1 MTFKYSYNTIV
12 YTGEEYSAQS
22 TRVAKYGY
30 DAIELVGEP
39 DWYNYKEVN
48 KINGDNGIKV
58 SSICSIFMEGRD
70 LVHPE
75 KSERQ
80 KAIDYCREI
89 ADMTAEVDGYTF
101 IVAPS
106 PVGKM
111 RALASE
117 EEERKWAVENIQKV
131 GEYAGTVGVNIS
143 IEPWNRY
150 ETYFF
155 NRLDQAVDIL
165 DQLDLSNAGIHG
177 DTFHMAIDEKN
188 IAEAYRKTGSKLNH
202 THMADSNRAAPGQGH
217 TDFLPI
223 LQTLKDINFSG
234 YLTMELI
241 PAVSDPFACI
251 RGGKAEEFKDK
262 YTELSIKHLKDIE
275 SRLK

>member
-1 MTFKYSYNTIV
+1 MTKLTCHC
-12 YTGEEYSAQS
+12 TGVE
-22 TRVAKYGY
+22 
-30 DAIELVGEP
+30 IEVLLP
-39 DWYNYKEVN
+39 DGLKNLIRCN
-48 KINGDNGIKV
+48 C
-58 SSICSIFMEGRD
+58 SICKKGGAVMAVVCTND
-70 LVHPE
+70 L
-75 KSERQ
+75 
-80 KAIDYCREI
+80 
-89 ADMTAEVDGYTF
+89 
-101 IVAPS
+101 
-106 PVGKM
+106 
-111 RALASE
+111 
-117 EEERKWAVENIQKV
+117 KV
-131 GEYAGTVGVNIS
+131 
-143 IEPWNRY
+143 
-150 ETYFF
+150 
-155 NRLDQAVDIL
+155 IL

-223 LQTLKDINFSG
+223 LQALKDINFSG

-275 SRLK
+275 SKLK

>member
-1 MTFKYSYNTIV
+1 MGFKYSYNTIV
-12 YTGEEYSAQS
+12 YTGEDYLTQAS
-22 TRVAKYGY
+22 RVSKFGY

-39 DWYNYKEVN
+39 DWYNFKEVN
-48 KINGDNGIKV
+48 KINADKGIKV

-70 LVHPE
+70 LVHSD
-75 KSERQ
+75 KSERE
-80 KAIDYCREI
+80 KAINYCKQI
-89 ADMTAEVDGYTF
+89 ADMTAEVAADTF

-111 RALASE
+111 HPLAPE
-117 EEERKWAVENIQKV
+117 EDERKWAIENIQTV
-131 GEYAGTVGVNIS
+131 GEYAAKNGVNIS

-155 NRLDQAVDIL
+155 NRLEQAVSIL
-165 DQLDLSNAGIHG
+165 DELDLKNAGIHG
-177 DTFHMAIDEKN
+177 DTFHMSIDEKN
-188 IAEAYRKTGSKLNH
+188 ISEAYRQTGSKLNH

-262 YTELSIKHLKDIE
+262 YTELSIKHLKEIE
-275 SRLK
+275 SQLK

>member
-1 MTFKYSYNTIV
+1 MGFKYSYNTIV
-12 YTGEEYSAQS
+12 YTGEDYATQS
-22 TRVAKYGY
+22 SRVAKFGY

-39 DWYNYKEVN
+39 EWYDFSEVN
-48 KINGDNGIKV
+48 KINNDNGIKV

-70 LVHPE
+70 LVHSE
-75 KSERQ
+75 KSQREN
-80 KAIDYCREI
+80 AINYCKQI
-89 ADMTAEVDGYTF
+89 ANMAAEVGAETF

-111 RALASE
+111 HPLASE
-117 EEERKWAVENIQKV
+117 KEEHKWAVENIQKV
-131 GEYAGTVGVNIS
+131 GEYANQLGVNIS

-155 NRLDQAVDIL
+155 NRLDQAVKIL

-177 DTFHMAIDEKN
+177 DTFHMSIDEKN
-188 IAEAYRKTGSKLNH
+188 IADAYRKTGSKLNH
-202 THMADSNRAAPGQGH
+202 THMADSNRAAPGEGH

-262 YTELSIKHLKDIE
+262 YTELSIKHLKKIE
-275 SRLK
+275 SQLK

>member
-1 MTFKYSYNTIV
+1 MCI
-12 YTGEEYSAQS
+12 
-22 TRVAKYGY
+22 RDRYGY

-39 DWYNYKEVN
+39 DWYDTKEVN
-48 KINGDNGIKV
+48 KINDGNGIKV

-70 LVHPE
+70 LVH
-75 KSERQ
+75 SETQERE
-80 KAIDYCREI
+80 KAINYCKEI
-89 ADMTAEVDGYTF
+89 ADMTAEVGGNTF

-111 RALASE
+111 QALASE
-117 EEERKWAVENIQKV
+117 EEEQKWAVENIQTV
-131 GEYAGTVGVNIS
+131 GEYAADVGVNIS

-155 NRLDQAVDIL
+155 NRLDQAVTIL

-217 TDFLPI
+217 TCL
-223 LQTLKDINFSG
+223 LYT
-234 YLTMELI
+234 
-241 PAVSDPFACI
+241 SDAADE
-251 RGGKAEEFKDK
+251 R
-262 YTELSIKHLKDIE
+262 SV
-275 SRLK
+275 

>member
-1 MTFKYSYNTIV
+1 MGFKYSYNTIV
-12 YTGEEYSAQS
+12 YTGEDYAIQSA
-22 TRVAKYGY
+22 RVAKFGY

-39 DWYNYKEVN
+39 DWYDFKEVN

-70 LVHPE
+70 LVHSE
-75 KSERQ
+75 KAERD
-80 KAIDYCREI
+80 KAVDYCKQI
-89 ADMTAEVDGYTF
+89 ADMSAEVGSDTF

-111 RALASE
+111 HPLASE
-117 EEERKWAVENIQKV
+117 EEEHAWAIENIQKV
-131 GEYAGTVGVNIS
+131 GEYAASVGVNIS
-143 IEPWNRY
+143 LEPWNRY

-155 NRLDQAVDIL
+155 NRLDQAINIL
-165 DQLDLSNAGIHG
+165 DKLNLTNAGIHG
-177 DTFHMAIDEKN
+177 DTFHMNIDEKN

-262 YTELSIKHLKDIE
+262 YTELSIKHLKEIE
-275 SRLK
+275 SQLE

>member
-1 MTFKYSYNTIV
+1 MNFKYSYNTIV
-12 YTGEEYSAQS
+12 YTGEDYSIQAS
-22 TRVAKYGY
+22 RVANYGY

-39 DWYNYKEVN
+39 DLYDFKEVN
-48 KINGDNGIKV
+48 KINADNGIVV
-58 SSICSIFMEGRD
+58 SSICSIFTAKRD
-70 LVHPE
+70 LVHPD

-80 KAIDYCREI
+80 NAIDYCKQI
-89 ADMTAEVDGYTF
+89 ADMLAEVGGHTM

-111 RALASE
+111 YPLAPAE
-117 EEERKWAVENIQKV
+117 EEEKWAIENIQKV
-131 GEYAGTVGVNIS
+131 GEYAADVGVNIS

-150 ETYFF
+150 ETYFI

-165 DQLDLSNAGIHG
+165 DQLNLSNAGIHG

-188 IAEAYRKTGSKLNH
+188 IADAYRKTGSKLNH

-234 YLTMELI
+234 YVTMELI
-241 PAVSDPFACI
+241 PAASDPFACI
-251 RGGKAEEFKDK
+251 REGGAEEFKDK
-262 YTELSIKHLKDIE
+262 YTELSIKHLKTIE
-275 SRLK
+275 SNLS